1 MAERAE
7 KKGGRIL
14 PRLAALVCLA
24 VLLWQCRRH
33 FAGQDSAGA

>member
-24 VLLWQCRRH
+24 VFLVSGGLLLR
-33 FAGQDSAGA
+33 